1 MCAVHG
7 RADRSS
13 RRDLPRKCSDIHA
26 WSCSPTVRAR
36 ADAPASMCRPC
47 TLCTRTPLAQDGRQ
61 VHTCRAESALDGNS
75 GFDHAVMMSVQ
86 TKSRGQCGMRAPL
99 HRCTALP
106 PGSAHAAKGKIC
118 LSVKISRRENISF
131 LPDPFSLPGLSGS
144 RQSRHGVAASRYNPW
159 PGAHHACA
167 DGVIGRERAHRCGA
181 STLCRLGGEEP
192 TTPPGGRRLGR
203 AEAQAS
209 ERTAWRQPTD
219 GAARGA

>member
-86 TKSRGQCGMRAPL
+86 TKSRGQRGMRAPL
-99 HRCTALP
+99 HRRTALP
-106 PGSAHAAKGKIC
+106 PGSEHASHSQNLDFPKSKTVRSRTHVRSLTFLGKTPP
-118 LSVKISRRENISF
+118 F
-131 LPDPFSLPGLSGS
+131 LFSLILHS
-144 RQSRHGVAASRYNPW
+144 
-159 PGAHHACA
+159 
-167 DGVIGRERAHRCGA
+167 
-181 STLCRLGGEEP
+181 
-192 TTPPGGRRLGR
+192 
-203 AEAQAS
+203 
-209 ERTAWRQPTD
+209 
-219 GAARGA
+219 